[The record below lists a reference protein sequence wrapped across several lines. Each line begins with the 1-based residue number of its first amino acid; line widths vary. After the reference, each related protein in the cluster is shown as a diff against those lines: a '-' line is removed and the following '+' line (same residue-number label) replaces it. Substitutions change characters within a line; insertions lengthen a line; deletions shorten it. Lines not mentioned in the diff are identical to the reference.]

1 MCIRDSVWSNG
12 TNLGPTAAESEFT
25 LNPLSSTKLP
35 LAGRLK
41 HQSDDRD
48 LEVLSNIFTN
58 VVHGET
64 IPLTIQ
70 GEYAGPS
77 GVTWL
82 NEGIKSLKVNT
93 ILPAKHFSVIKAI
106 DINQL
111 TLMFSKKAPWE
122 PKASS
127 NNTQAPFYLPFGFP
141 INIKQ
146 TGGGFIENYKSTDI
160 AVLNIPYSPAQTQ
173 VRARIL
179 TLEFRNSPMSAY
191 SSKHAQFSQFI
202 ADTTKQDCVKSVS
215 YTHLTLPTIYSV

>member
-1 MCIRDSVWSNG
+1 TDYDLPSNDPAGGIHLTAESDITSPSQVGVRLSRFGVSVWSNG

-25 LNPLSSTKLP
+25 LNPLSSTNLP

-41 HQSDDRD
+41 HQSDDGD

-77 GVTWL
+77 EVTWL

-111 TLMFSKKAPWE
+111 T
-122 PKASS
+122 
-127 NNTQAPFYLPFGFP
+127 
-141 INIKQ
+141 
-146 TGGGFIENYKSTDI
+146 
-160 AVLNIPYSPAQTQ
+160 
-173 VRARIL
+173 
-179 TLEFRNSPMSAY
+179 
-191 SSKHAQFSQFI
+191 
-202 ADTTKQDCVKSVS
+202 
-215 YTHLTLPTIYSV
+215 